1 MHIVFFNRS
10 YYPDQTATGQLLT
23 DLCEDLVAVHG
34 CRVTVVTGPPL
45 LPSAPMQPARGR
57 VVEKQTHHGVQMLR
71 ASGTRFDKRR
81 FAGRAANY
89 LSYFASACVAGLRL
103 DRPDVIVAL
112 TDPPI
117 IGLTAWMSSRR
128 YRAPLVMA
136 FNDLFP
142 EVAALLPDF
151 HSGSIN
157 AALQAVNRFLVQRA
171 AVNIALGETMR
182 QRLIDDKG
190 APPERTIIIPSW
202 ADTSAIV
209 PGPRENA
216 FRREHGLSGRFVV
229 MHSGNLGLA
238 QSLETIVD
246 AAALLR
252 DDPAIHV
259 VFQGEGVSKAALQA
273 RVAQLGLANVSFLP
287 FAPKAR
293 LGESFAAADVFIVSL
308 QQGLAG
314 YIVPSKLYGILAAGR
329 PYVAAVESSC
339 EVAALT
345 RTHGTGLL
353 AAPGDAAD
361 LADRIRQF
369 RADPA
374 LARRTGEAARTLALA
389 FDRRTQV
396 ARYADVCRRVRAGQR
411 TFAGSGDLTAP
422 RERGL
427 T

>member
-1 MHIVFFNRS
+1 
-10 YYPDQTATGQLLT
+10 
-23 DLCEDLVAVHG
+23 
-34 CRVTVVTGPPL
+34 
-45 LPSAPMQPARGR
+45 
-57 VVEKQTHHGVQMLR
+57 
-71 ASGTRFDKRR
+71 
-81 FAGRAANY
+81 
-89 LSYFASACVAGLRL
+89 
-103 DRPDVIVAL
+103 
-112 TDPPI
+112 
-117 IGLTAWMSSRR
+117 
-128 YRAPLVMA
+128 
-136 FNDLFP
+136 
-142 EVAALLPDF
+142 
-151 HSGSIN
+151 
-157 AALQAVNRFLVQRA
+157 
-171 AVNIALGETMR
+171 MR
-182 QRLIDDKG
+182 CGGGKKPGLIDDKG